1 MEIIEGKLFLPI
13 ERTSI
18 FNNTLDSIDI
28 DNIVANVTDITIE
41 HTDTTISIYGIK
53 EENEYTFKF
62 STKTVA
68 TIPFS
73 VRYVE
78 DESLDVGTEK
88 VKQKGTN
95 GLKTETYIT
104 KMLNGKVISTKLLS
118 RDTYDAME
126 RIIIKGTKSANNK
139 TINVT
144 EGTTESVE
152 SSTNTTEEKRPE
164 TTPSGNKTTTETN
177 TTPTTESKE

>member
-1 MEIIEGKLFLPI
+1 M
-13 ERTSI
+13 
-18 FNNTLDSIDI
+18 
-28 DNIVANVTDITIE
+28 NIL
-41 HTDTTISIYGIK
+41 
-53 EENEYTFKF
+53 FKF

-104 KMLNGKVISTKLLS
+104 KNVKW
-118 RDTYDAME
+118 
-126 RIIIKGTKSANNK
+126 KSNINK
-139 TINVT
+139 ATF
-144 EGTTESVE
+144 
-152 SSTNTTEEKRPE
+152 KRYL
-164 TTPSGNKTTTETN
+164 
-177 TTPTTESKE
+177 